1 VKISNWKISRK
12 LAAGFGL
19 VVLIIAVVGAVGVFE
34 LQMVEKHRVALAKDT
49 ELLAEIREAKFSLA
63 RQENSFRGWVI
74 SQDPY
79 YIGRAEKH
87 RGTFLERLNKVAEL
101 SDGNKADLTQIES
114 VRGLSKKWFDTIVVG
129 GQKMVADGSGVPA
142 VAALVGNDGLS
153 DRMMGPTED
162 ALEVLL
168 DRAFKSRVQTHE
180 ALQATVATAT
190 SILIIGVLAAALMAG
205 FLGWLLTRL
214 IARPIVDAT
223 AGMNRLASGDL
234 SVEVTG
240 LNRGD
245 EIGMMAKSVQV
256 FKDNGIEKIRIEAD
270 ADAARQAADGER
282 RRNES
287 SQSRAAE
294 QQAQVVTDLA
304 SGLSRLSSGE
314 LTFRLN
320 TPFAP
325 EYETLRNDFN
335 SAMENLQD
343 AMKVITT
350 NVAGITAG
358 AGEISQA
365 SDDLSRRT
373 EQQAASL
380 EETAAALDQITAT
393 VKRTASGA
401 RQASETV
408 TAAKGEA
415 QHSGVIVNEAV
426 TAMGQIETSSQQ
438 ISQIIGVIDEI
449 AFQTNLL
456 ALNAGVEAARAGDA
470 GRGFAVVA
478 QEVRALAQR
487 SAEAAKEIKELI
499 STSSKQVTQ
508 GVDLVGQ
515 TGRALQSIVTKVA
528 EIDALV
534 SEISSSAQ
542 EQATGLNEV
551 NTAVNQMDQVV
562 QQNAAMVE
570 ESTAASHSL
579 AQEAQEMSRLVMR
592 FQVGDTPEQHSAPR
606 RATRQSAPVPSP
618 ARELHQKVAASF
630 GGRAMAQP
638 QQDGWEEF

>member
-1 VKISNWKISRK
+1 MQISNWKISRK
-12 LAAGFGL
+12 LTAGFSL
-19 VVLIIAVVGAVGVFE
+19 VVLIIAIVGILSIVQ
-34 LQMVEKHRVALAKDT
+34 LRTIEKHRLGLDHDT
-49 ELLAEIREAKFSLA
+49 KVLVELREAKFVLT

-74 SQDPY
+74 TQDPY
-79 YIGRAEKH
+79 YIERAEKH
-87 RGTFLERLNKVAEL
+87 RGTFLEHLDAAVAGYADQPSKVAEL
-101 SDGNKADLTQIES
+101 ASLRDLAGKWHDS
-114 VRGLSKKWFDTIVVG
+114 VVVG
-129 GQKMVADGSGVPA
+129 GQKLIAQGAGPSSVL
-142 VAALVGNDGLS
+142 ALVGRDGPSDKLIGPAEDVLETLIEEGIS
-153 DRMMGPTED
+153 DR
-162 ALEVLL
+162 
-168 DRAFKSRVQTHE
+168 KIKNE
-180 ALQATVATAT
+180 ALQSTVASAT
-190 SILIIGVLAAALMAG
+190 LILIAGIISAGIMAG
-205 FLGWLLTRL
+205 LLGWLLTRM
-214 IARPIVDAT
+214 IARPIVAT
-223 AGMNRLASGDL
+223 TTVMESLAAGDL
-234 SVEVTG
+234 TVDVNGQDRRDEV
-240 LNRGD
+240 
-245 EIGMMAKSVQV
+245 GMMAKAVQV
-256 FKDNGIEKIRIEAD
+256 FKDNGIAKIRLDGEIE
-270 ADAARQAADGER
+270 AARQASEAER
-282 RRNES
+282 HRNEAILAE
-287 SQSRAAE
+287 AAE
-294 QQAQVVTDLA
+294 QQQQVVSGVA

-314 LTFRLN
+314 LTFRL
-320 TPFAP
+320 TEPFAA

-335 SAMENLQD
+335 GAMENLQD
-343 AMKVITT
+343 AMKVIAT

-380 EETAAALDQITAT
+380 EETAAALDEITAT

-415 QHSGVIVNEAV
+415 EHSGVIVNEAV

-487 SAEAAKEIKELI
+487 SAEAAKEIKALI

-515 TGRALQSIVTKVA
+515 TGKALQSIVTKVA

-579 AQEAQEMSRLVMR
+579 AQEAQEMSRLVSR
-592 FQVGDTPEQHSAPR
+592 FQVGDTPVQHSAPK
-606 RATRQSAPVPSP
+606 RATRQSAPVASP
-618 ARELHQKVAASF
+618 ARELHRKVAVSF
-630 GGRAMAQP
+630 GGKAAARPA
-638 QQDGWEEF
+638 QDGWEEF